1 MNIRQ
6 LTRTI
11 ETNCVEIM
19 KEEGRKEGRKGRREK
34 RKRGRERKAAS
45 LEKSKDH
52 I

>member
-19 KEEGRKEGRKGRREK
+19 KEEEGRKG
-34 RKRGRERKAAS
+34 GREGRRKEREG
-45 LEKSKDH
+45 EKEKQPL
-52 I
+52 